1 MLHIIHVYYSEY
13 RAHVKWCIW
22 CYLIRGLIPIIILKK
37 LEELCGRRIYELFD
51 YVCGTSTG
59 ALISGLL
66 FVKKS
71 SLAETEK
78 TYRELSTEVF
88 KMNNLLGISQLFL
101 NHAFYDC
108 KLLEKIIRYVLECHS
123 QCTVLYVYGLHGNL
137 RTDMHVSVAAATL
150 LTIGM

>member
-1 MLHIIHVYYSEY
+1 MG
-13 RAHVKWCIW
+13 
-22 CYLIRGLIPIIILKK
+22 LICSFFRGLIPIIILKK
-37 LEELCGRRIYELFD
+37 LEQLCGRRIYELFD

-108 KLLEKIIRYVLECHS
+108 KLLEKIIRYELGCRIQS
-123 QCTVLYVYGLHGNL
+123 TML
-137 RTDMHVSVAAATL
+137 
-150 LTIGM
+150 

>member
-1 MLHIIHVYYSEY
+1 MF
-13 RAHVKWCIW
+13 
-22 CYLIRGLIPIIILKK
+22 RGLIPIIVLKR
-37 LEELCGRRIYELFD
+37 LEELCGMKVYEMFD

-66 FVKKS
+66 FVKKN
-71 SLAETEK
+71 SLSETER

-108 KLLEKIIRYVLECHS
+108 KLLEKIVRFASILIAD
-123 QCTVLYVYGLHGNL
+123 CTIIASFKSKYMYAEHRNHQHCPIAMGGGKIMIIPLP
-137 RTDMHVSVAAATL
+137 
-150 LTIGM
+150 

>member
-1 MLHIIHVYYSEY
+1 MF
-13 RAHVKWCIW
+13 
-22 CYLIRGLIPIIILKK
+22 RGLIPIIVLKR
-37 LEELCGRRIYELFD
+37 LEELCGMKVYEMFD

-66 FVKKS
+66 FVKKN
-71 SLAETEK
+71 SLSETER

-108 KLLEKIIRYVLECHS
+108 KLLEKIVRYASILVD
-123 QCTVLYVYGLHGNL
+123 CTVASFKSKYMYAEH
-137 RTDMHVSVAAATL
+137 
-150 LTIGM
+150 IGVVL

>member
-1 MLHIIHVYYSEY
+1 MEQ
-13 RAHVKWCIW
+13 
-22 CYLIRGLIPIIILKK
+22 
-37 LEELCGRRIYELFD
+37 LCGRKIYELFD

-71 SLAETEK
+71 SLAEMEK

-108 KLLEKIIRYVLECHS
+108 KLLEKIIRYELDCYI
-123 QCTVLYVYGLHGNL
+123 QRTILYSYMQPFCCYNISAHGW
-137 RTDMHVSVAAATL
+137 T
-150 LTIGM
+150 

>member
-1 MLHIIHVYYSEY
+1 MH
-13 RAHVKWCIW
+13 
-22 CYLIRGLIPIIILKK
+22 RGLIPIIILKR
-37 LEELCGRRIYELFD
+37 LEELCGTKIYKLFD

-59 ALISGLL
+59 ALVSGLL

-78 TYRELSTEVF
+78 TYRELSVEVF

-108 KLLEKIIRYVLECHS
+108 KLLERIIRYVP
-123 QCTVLYVYGLHGNL
+123 
-137 RTDMHVSVAAATL
+137 
-150 LTIGM
+150 